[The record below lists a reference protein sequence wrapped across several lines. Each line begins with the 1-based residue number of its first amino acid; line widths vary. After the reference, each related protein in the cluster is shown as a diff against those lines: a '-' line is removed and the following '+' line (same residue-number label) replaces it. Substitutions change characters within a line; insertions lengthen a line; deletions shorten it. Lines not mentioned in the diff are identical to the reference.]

1 MKIKPLKYFSTI
13 LISIALFLAATT
25 NAHAKITVEGEP
37 LYTPHVNVIKGF
49 LYFVLDR
56 DPKDKNAR
64 YMQKGLEFARAINW
78 LILAHYEDEIHE
90 LTDPSHQQAQ
100 TVLSAFMFLNKV
112 AKDEVP
118 HYSPDLS
125 FPIWEALGH
134 GIEAKILETRANI
147 KWKIFAK
154 KKDPKR
160 LVVGKVSKQKKSHRK
175 KSKP

>member
-1 MKIKPLKYFSTI
+1 MKIKPFKCLGVVLVSAI
-13 LISIALFLAATT
+13 LFLGVTT
-25 NAHAKITVEGEP
+25 SAHAKITVEGEP
-37 LYTPHVNVIKGF
+37 LRAPHVDVLKGF

-56 DPKDKNAR
+56 DPKDKNER

-90 LTDPSHQQAQ
+90 LTNPSHQQSR
-100 TVLSAFMFLNKV
+100 TVLSAFAYLNKV
-112 AKDEVP
+112 AQGEVP
-118 HYSPDLS
+118 NYDSDLS

-134 GIEAKILETRANI
+134 GIEAKILETKANI

-154 KKDPKR
+154 KKNPKR
-160 LVVGKVSKQKKSHRK
+160 LVTGKISKQKKTHRK